1 MLKMPIVTIE
11 LIEGRSVEQKREMAK
26 KITETITEITK
37 IPKDAVEII
46 FNDMKKENYSKGGL
60 LAIDM

>member
-1 MLKMPIVTIE
+1 MPIVTIE

-26 KITETITEITK
+26 KITETIVEITK
-37 IPKDAVEII
+37 IQQDAVEII
-46 FNDMKKENYSKGGL
+46 FHDMKKENYSKGGL

>member
-1 MLKMPIVTIE
+1 MPIVTIE
-11 LIEGRSVEQKREMAK
+11 LIEGRSIDQKREMAK
-26 KITETITEITK
+26 KITETIVEITK

-46 FNDMKKENYSKGGL
+46 FYDMKKENYSKGGL

>member
-1 MLKMPIVTIE
+1 MPIVTIE

-26 KITETITEITK
+26 RITEAIVDVTK
-37 IPKDAVEII
+37 IPQDAVEVI
-46 FNDMKKENYSKGGL
+46 FHDMKKEDYSKAGI

>member
-1 MLKMPIVTIE
+1 MPIVSIE

-26 KITETITEITK
+26 KITEAIVEITK
-37 IPKDAVEII
+37 IPQDAVEVI
-46 FNDMKKENYSKGGL
+46 FRDMKKENYSKGGL